1 MPDNKLPDETQTAIE
16 FLVRTAKKQGVLI
29 AGFAICDDEKH
40 LAMMNFGTDSRFTS
54 NLAFYR
60 EACEVTERKMKEGNT
75 IRHNLS
81 EVV

>member
-1 MPDNKLPDETQTAIE
+1 MADNKLPEDTQTAIE
-16 FLVRTAKKQGVLI
+16 FLVRTAKKDGVLI

-40 LAMMNFGTDSRFTS
+40 LAMMNFSTDSRFAA
-54 NLAFYR
+54 NAAFYK
-60 EACEVTERKMKEGNT
+60 EACEVTERKIKQGNT